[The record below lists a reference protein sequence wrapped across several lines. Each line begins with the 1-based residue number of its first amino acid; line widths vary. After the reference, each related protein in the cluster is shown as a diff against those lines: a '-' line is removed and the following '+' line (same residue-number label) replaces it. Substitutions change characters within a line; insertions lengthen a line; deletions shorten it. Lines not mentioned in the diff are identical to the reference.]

1 MHVQVKY
8 CLLGTRLEPPVQTMG
23 QSNVTEH
30 LQSRYGRL
38 NLDSG
43 TVQEATKVGLDPRQ
57 VVQCLTVHPTR
68 QVPPGTQGQGAHPWG
83 RAAKHAG
90 SWSRGSRHGN

>member
-8 CLLGTRLEPPVQTMG
+8 CLLGTRLEPLVQTMG

-38 NLDSG
+38 KLGPG
-43 TVQEATKVGLDPRQ
+43 TVQEATKVSLDPRQ
-57 VVQCLTVHPTR
+57 VVQCHTVHPTR
-68 QVPPGTQGQGAHPWG
+68 QVPPGTQGQGACPWG
-83 RAAKHAG
+83 RAANHAE